1 MAEQTIKI
9 GIVGAG
15 IWGRNHALV
24 LATHP
29 RAKSSSAIAM
39 KVALGRWQ
47 GIVKLTIFGC
57 STLGMWGMRS
67 LRGGTNRMEWG
78 YKPATSLRVQ

>member
-47 GIVKLTIFGC
+47 TRTAVPGQLALMSSPPVM
-57 STLGMWGMRS
+57 SR
-67 LRGGTNRMEWG
+67 R
-78 YKPATSLRVQ
+78 